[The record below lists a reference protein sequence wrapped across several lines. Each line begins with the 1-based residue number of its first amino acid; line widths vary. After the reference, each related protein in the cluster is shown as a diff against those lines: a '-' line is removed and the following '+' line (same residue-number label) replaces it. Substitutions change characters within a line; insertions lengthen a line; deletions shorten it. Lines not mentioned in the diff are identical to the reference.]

1 MGAAAVALVIAAAF
15 AHAGWNFF
23 AKRAGSGGAVFVWLT
38 ATCSAV
44 LYAPVAV
51 LSVFWTGLPDWGAG
65 LLGVL
70 VSAAIHLGYFVL
82 LQRGYAAGDMSVVY
96 PLARGTGPLLAMV
109 IAVVVL
115 GERPAALGV
124 LGGLLVVAG
133 VFVIGFSS
141 GVPRSSGAAPAGWG
155 FGLLTG
161 LLIATYTV
169 WDSRAVTVL
178 GLSPLLFEWASS
190 AARSVMLGPHAARRS
205 WRVAEIWSRNRR
217 EVLAVAVLSPL
228 AYVLVLCAMRLAP
241 VSLVAP
247 GRELSIVLAGLLA
260 WRALGE
266 PHPLRRLAG
275 AGVILA
281 GVVLL
286 GVA

>member
-1 MGAAAVALVIAAAF
+1 MGVAAVSLVIVAAF
-15 AHAGWNFF
+15 AHAAWNFF

-51 LSVFWTGLPDWGAG
+51 VTVCWTGLPDWGVG

-70 VSAAIHLGYFVL
+70 VSAAIHLGYYVL
-82 LQRGYAAGDMSVVY
+82 LQRGYAVGDMSVVY

-109 IAVVVL
+109 IALVLL
-115 GERPAALGV
+115 GERPAALGAF
-124 LGGLLVVAG
+124 GGLLVIAG

-141 GVPRSSGAAPAGWG
+141 GLPRSSGGAPAGWG
-155 FGLLTG
+155 FGLLPG
-161 LLIATYTV
+161 FLIATYTV

-178 GLSPLLFEWASS
+178 GISPLLFEWASS
-190 AARSVMLGPHAARRS
+190 AARSAMLGPHVARRPG
-205 WRVAEIWSRNRR
+205 RIAEVWSRNRR
-217 EVLAVAVLSPL
+217 EVLAVAMLSPL

-247 GRELSIVLAGLLA
+247 ARELSIVLAGLLA

-275 AGVILA
+275 SAVILA
-281 GVVLL
+281 GIVLL

>member
-1 MGAAAVALVIAAAF
+1 MSIAAVSLVIAAAF

-51 LSVFWTGLPDWGAG
+51 LSTFWTGLPDWDAG

-82 LQRGYAAGDMSVVY
+82 LQRGYAVGDMSVVY

-109 IAVVVL
+109 VAVALL
-115 GERPAALGV
+115 GERPVALGV
-124 LGGLLVVAG
+124 FGGLLVIAG

-141 GVPRSSGAAPAGWG
+141 GLPRSSGAIAAGWG

-161 LLIATYTV
+161 VLIATYTV
-169 WDSRAVTVL
+169 WDARAVTVL
-178 GLSPLLFEWASS
+178 ALSPLLFEWASN
-190 AARSVMLGPHAARRS
+190 AARSALLGPYALRRS
-205 WRVAEIWSRNRR
+205 GRIAEIWSRNRQ

-241 VSLVAP
+241 VSLIAP
-247 GRELSIVLAGLLA
+247 ARELSIVLAGLLA

-266 PHPLRRLAG
+266 PYPLRRLTG
-275 AGVILA
+275 AAVILV
-281 GVVLL
+281 GIVLL
-286 GVA
+286 GIA